1 MATLTKNSQ
10 FVKFTPWLKASA
22 ALSQGNKRKTM
33 EDRIAISKFVYERK
47 GRLKTFYVFLV
58 LDGHSGVVS
67 ADFVKDNFVKIM
79 EKHVVKQK
87 GHNIRET
94 IRNTFLEIDSNVK
107 DFDSG
112 TTASLLLVIDSNNG
126 KVPQFWIA
134 NVGDS
139 TIFGF
144 DDKSGARKLS
154 MDHNVQMKSERDRI
168 LKDEKYSIHNGYV
181 ALEDGNMIAMTRSL
195 GDGIFGKNI
204 LPDPTIKRLK
214 KKYTIFALASDGVW
228 DVLSSRQMME
238 ILNPPKERKH
248 WRAVAQ
254 RLIDFRNSTFEQ
266 HDNSSI
272 IIVMIDHE
280 RKYNPT
286 ETRSVS
292 SSLDS
297 PSAEPSD
304 SPTAQPTAEPS
315 TITN

>member
-1 MATLTKNSQ
+1 M
-10 FVKFTPWLKASA
+10 
-22 ALSQGNKRKTM
+22 
-33 EDRIAISKFVYERK
+33 
-47 GRLKTFYVFLV
+47 
-58 LDGHSGVVS
+58 
-67 ADFVKDNFVKIM
+67 
-79 EKHVVKQK
+79 
-87 GHNIRET
+87 
-94 IRNTFLEIDSNVK
+94 K